1 MTMMTVTTTKAMA
14 MVMAKILITTE
25 IKMMGNND
33 KSITTTMRMMKTKKF
48 ESQFQMTTMI

>member
-1 MTMMTVTTTKAMA
+1 MTMMTMTTTKAMA

-33 KSITTTMRMMKTKKF
+33 KSITTTMRMMKTKKLKAN
-48 ESQFQMTTMI
+48 SK